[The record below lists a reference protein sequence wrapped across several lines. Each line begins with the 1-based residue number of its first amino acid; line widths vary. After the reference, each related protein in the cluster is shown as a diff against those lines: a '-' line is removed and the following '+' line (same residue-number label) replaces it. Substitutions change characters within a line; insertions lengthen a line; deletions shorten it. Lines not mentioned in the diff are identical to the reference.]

1 MPGNFRPFAYALA
14 AALIAGCGTLKVGR
28 DFDYNA
34 FASRVELGTTTA
46 GQVMDWLGAPA
57 GKGFEVGTDR
67 TRLDVWNYY
76 YGTGKIPSGSNTSFK
91 LLQVKLTEEGKVAA
105 YVWTGEM
112 AGAPVEE
119 KSSGK

>member
-14 AALIAGCGTLKVGR
+14 AALIAGCSTLKVGR

-46 GQVMDWLGAPA
+46 AQVMDWVGAPA
-57 GKGFEVGTDR
+57 GKGVEVGTDR

-76 YGTGKIPSGSNTSFK
+76 YGTGRIPSGSDTSFK
-91 LLQVKLTEEGKVAA
+91 LLQVKLNQEGKVAA
-105 YVWTGEM
+105 YVWTGDM
-112 AGAPVEE
+112 AGAPVED

>member
-14 AALIAGCGTLKVGR
+14 AALIAGCSTLKVGR
-28 DFDYNA
+28 DFDYKA
-34 FASRVELGTTTA
+34 FESRVELGATTA
-46 GQVMDWLGAPA
+46 AQVMDWLGAPA
-57 GKGFEVGTDR
+57 GQGVEVGTDR

-91 LLQVKLTEEGKVAA
+91 LLQVKLNPEGKVAA
-105 YVWTGEM
+105 YVWTGDM
-112 AGAPVEE
+112 AGAPVED